1 MFIMIMVLY
10 HCIVSTINYTLH
22 TMCTLNDYQY
32 SFQIEGA
39 YSHGVAQSIVLRV
52 HVSDLANLSGLYN
65 SLSGSNH

>member
-1 MFIMIMVLY
+1 
-10 HCIVSTINYTLH
+10 
-22 TMCTLNDYQY
+22 MCTLNDYQY

-52 HVSDLANLSGLYN
+52 HVSDLANLNGLYN